1 MTINNLLKAGGQIV
15 CKDEVYRD
23 TNRVLQ
29 VTAEFGLKISLLI
42 VPKPNC

>member
-1 MTINNLLKAGGQIV
+1 MFVKMRCMEIQIG
-15 CKDEVYRD
+15 YFR
-23 TNRVLQ
+23 Q